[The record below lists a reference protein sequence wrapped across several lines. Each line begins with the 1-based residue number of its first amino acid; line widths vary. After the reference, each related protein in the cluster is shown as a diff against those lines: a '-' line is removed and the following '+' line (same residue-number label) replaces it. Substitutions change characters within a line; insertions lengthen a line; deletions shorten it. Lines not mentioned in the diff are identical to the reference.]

1 MNPQEHK
8 GSRDLAIFLH
18 SQLST
23 AEATQDP
30 REVDLSDGPGA
41 SPLTPLLGKNP
52 QEPREPG
59 ASKEQSRE
67 RCSPDHTPRAPQTA
81 TLTLLMDPPGLQALP
96 QPLSPLLR
104 TLPQESFVLLQSNW
118 WVFSAK
124 STCCRVCWL
133 PQVRRTAHISHLFQ
147 DSFRM

>member
-30 REVDLSDGPGA
+30 REVDLSDGPGV

-81 TLTLLMDPPGLQALP
+81 TLTLLMDPPPPGSRLCLNLFFHFSGL
-96 QPLSPLLR
+96 SLR
-104 TLPQESFVLLQSNW
+104 NHPCSYIATGESFQQNLL
-118 WVFSAK
+118 AAE
-124 STCCRVCWL
+124 C
-133 PQVRRTAHISHLFQ
+133 AGSH
-147 DSFRM
+147 R